1 MKYLLFLLLLLT
13 SCASHKVIHQE
24 DVTAKAGWLESTK
37 DNPIIN
43 VIQKHYANDD
53 VEIIIKKKLTTDYV
67 KITLRNDR
75 KVIKKETFKN
85 DLIFKNYKNE

>member
-13 SCASHKVIHQE
+13 SCASHKVIYQE

-67 KITLRNDR
+67 KVRLSTKG
-75 KVIKKETFKN
+75 KVISKKTIKN
-85 DLIFKNYKNE
+85 

>member
-43 VIQKHYANDD
+43 VIHKNYANYD
-53 VEIIIKKKLTTDYV
+53 VYIIIKKKLTTDYV
-67 KITLRNDR
+67 KVRLSRKG
-75 KVIKKETFKN
+75 KVISKKTIKN
-85 DLIFKNYKNE
+85 